1 MSRNQV
7 DMDDYVDDEQPMDDE
22 RQAFDGGGKKRV
34 AGARAFV
41 LLMVLIGIGLIGWF
55 VYNRLHPP
63 GKSTS
68 DNSADTKV
76 MTGSLPRQ
84 TFDDTPPVQPQPQPE
99 SKPAAQNQPFI
110 PQPSAP
116 TQQEQ
121 ARTSLRN
128 GKKELTPQEQI
139 MQDRLG
145 MAFNDQ
151 PIDKQNTASSDSKG
165 RGAAQPRDPSDESNS
180 LASRLTPARLSGAKA
195 SVMANQRMTIAQGTM
210 IPCGTATELDTTV
223 PGQVKCIV
231 SKDVPSADMSV
242 TLIDKGATVTGQIS
256 GGIKDGQARVFVL
269 WERVRNPDG
278 VIVNLDSSGTNSLG
292 SAGIPG
298 QVDSHFWERFR
309 GAVFIS
315 VLSDSLKALA
325 NSVNNGSG
333 NQSVSLDTTENSA
346 DQLATEALR
355 ATINIPP
362 TLYDQQGDSVS
373 IFVARDL
380 DFSDVYGLEMDN

>member
-1 MSRNQV
+1 MSRNNI
-7 DMDDYVDDEQPMDDE
+7 DMDDYVEEEAGFDDE
-22 RQAFDGGGKKRV
+22 RQGFDSGSKKRV

-41 LLMVLIGIGLIGWF
+41 ILMVLVGCCMVGWF
-55 VYNRLHPP
+55 IYNRMHPP
-63 GKSTS
+63 GQ
-68 DNSADTKV
+68 DTVEKKDDTTTT
-76 MTGSLPRQ
+76 TGSLPRQ
-84 TFDDTPPVQPQPQPE
+84 TFDDVPPSSAQPE
-99 SKPAAQNQPFI
+99 TKPAPAAQQPFI
-110 PQPSAP
+110 PQPSQAS
-116 TQQEQ
+116 QQQQ
-121 ARTSLRN
+121 ARSSLNNR
-128 GKKELTPQEQI
+128 KKELTPEEQI
-139 MQDRLG
+139 MLDRLSTS
-145 MAFNDQ
+145 FNDQ
-151 PIDKQNTASSDSKG
+151 PVDKQNTGTERKRAGEAAPREPGEDSS
-165 RGAAQPRDPSDESNS
+165 A
-180 LASRLTPARLSGAKA
+180 LASRLTPARMSNAKA
-195 SVMANQRMTIAQGTM
+195 SVMANQSMTIPQGRM

-223 PGQVKCIV
+223 PGQVMCVV
-231 SKDVPSADMSV
+231 SRDVYSADNSV
-242 TLIDKGATVTGQIS
+242 ALIDKGATVTGQIS

-278 VIVNLDSSGTNSLG
+278 VIVNIDSGGTNSLG

-325 NSVNNGSG
+325 NSVNNGSN

>member
-1 MSRNQV
+1 MSRKDV
-7 DMDDYVDDEQPMDDE
+7 DMDEYVDDESDFEGE
-22 RQAFDGGGKKRV
+22 RQAFDSGSKKRV
-34 AGARAFV
+34 AGARMFV
-41 LLMVLIGIGLIGWF
+41 LLMVLVGCGLVGWF
-55 VYNRLHPP
+55 IYNRLHPP
-63 GKSTS
+63 GVKAPEQQGATGTS
-68 DNSADTKV
+68 V
-76 MTGSLPRQ
+76 GSLPRQ
-84 TFDDTPPVQPQPQPE
+84 TFEDVPPSSPPKEEKTAEAP
-99 SKPAAQNQPFI
+99 SQPFI
-110 PQPSAP
+110 PQPSQAS
-116 TQQEQ
+116 QQQQ
-121 ARTSLRN
+121 AKTSLRN

-145 MAFNDQ
+145 VTFDGQ
-151 PIDKQNTASSDSKG
+151 PVDKQNANTERKSGVQVAQREPGEDSN
-165 RGAAQPRDPSDESNS
+165 A
-180 LASRLTPARLSGAKA
+180 LASRMTPARMSGAKA
-195 SVMANQRMTIAQGTM
+195 SVMANPSMTLPQGRM

-223 PGQVKCIV
+223 PGQVMCVV
-231 SKDVPSADMSV
+231 SRDVYSADNSV
-242 TLIDKGATVTGQIS
+242 VLIDKGAIVTGQIS

-269 WERVRNPDG
+269 WERVRNPDN
-278 VIVNLDSSGTNSLG
+278 VIVNIDSGGTNSLG

-325 NSVNNGSG
+325 NSVNNGN